1 MSLDFTELK
10 RTLQSLDTSRG
21 AGKVFYVCP
30 EGADEVYR
38 SDFIGID
45 AVAGQVHATIPSAL
59 ASCVS
64 NRGDVVVVFP
74 GTYTNSTTTLSLK
87 GNVTLM
93 GLPGRRDVTILKSG
107 VQNEQPTEVVGFNT
121 IDVAYPGCVI
131 KDLTIS
137 NGWYNDGGKTRA
149 GLWTNGQ
156 GTVISGCK
164 FTFEGSAASA
174 KHAVYVQASDVK
186 MIDCHFED
194 VMSDSAIMWDSGAA
208 DIKNGLVKGCYF
220 VGVNN
225 GATKFAL
232 HTKDSANDY
241 NQILVTENLFDAG
254 GAGGAATGTWV
265 DLSNGGAGDTAGTV
279 VNNTF
284 TMADVHNAA
293 HVGAYDAGVLWVRN
307 FDIAKMSTEAP

>member
-64 NRGDVVVVFP
+64 NQGDVVVVFP

-220 VGVNN
+220 VGVN
-225 GATKFAL
+225 ASTKLAL

-241 NQILVTENLFDAG
+241 TQLVVSDCLFSTN
-254 GAGGAATGTWV
+254 GAVGHAASHFY
-265 DLSNGGAGDTAGTV
+265 DLGNGGAGDTAGLLANNVFTV
-279 VNNTF
+279 ASVDT
-284 TMADVHNAA
+284 AA
-293 HVGAYDAGVLWVRN
+293 QMGSKDAGVLMVSNWGIDGVSAA
-307 FDIAKMSTEAP
+307 IPS